1 MLVEA
6 DRSSLLK
13 VLYLTVFLTSTGLG
27 TSSFLL
33 PVYAASLGASYL
45 DLGLLGAVDN
55 VVYTVATFLIG
66 LLLDKFERVSI
77 YITFMVLGIGV
88 VAGFGLI
95 GQIPLLIAWVSL
107 LGLVSAAFWVTASTI
122 TANISPS
129 EILSQSMGRFNL
141 SWVLGFIVGPALGGL
156 ISEKFGY
163 PALFFTL
170 AGMITTSVVII
181 MFKIKPEIA
190 LRNSED
196 KKGWSL
202 KPLKSLA
209 YAYITMIPFTLILG
223 IYMAI
228 MPGYL
233 KVMGLAPATVG
244 LLITMTNGVRGI
256 GFFNAQKFVKWGIGR
271 SVPLAAL
278 FLSIGMLIFSY
289 ASSLLEFAA
298 PLILY
303 GVAAGILTP
312 IMLDYIAKR
321 CDKSTLGAAMG
332 LHEGVY
338 GVGMCVGPL
347 AGGAMAESFGPR
359 LLYQSLSLLALTM
372 IPLSRLL
379 VRRRQND

>member
-33 PVYAASLGASYL
+33 PVYATSLGASYL

-181 MFKIKPEIA
+181 ILKIKPEIA

-209 YAYITMIPFTLILG
+209 YAYITMVPFTLILG

-379 VRRRQND
+379 VRRRRSD